1 MPNGPIWYHTYISQ
15 NQEENKIFYEKNRNE
30 VVFSRILLVSIM
42 ETSLLSTRQGEKMN
56 KLLLGLG
63 LVGSC
68 LMLPS
73 CLTVNPEV
81 ILKQNSSIICDL
93 VTQEFP
99 IAEHYCNSL
108 VD

>member
-1 MPNGPIWYHTYISQ
+1 
-15 NQEENKIFYEKNRNE
+15 
-30 VVFSRILLVSIM
+30 
-42 ETSLLSTRQGEKMN
+42 MN